1 MRKLLLFSLGF
12 IAFTSCHRYYTNNN
26 IKQYPVKSVA
36 ILPVEMIYT
45 GNLPKNMKAEDIAKI
60 EEEESR
66 MFQQSLYSNL
76 INFAGSR
83 KKPSEV
89 NFQPMSKTLQLLA
102 ENNISVR
109 DSWAKDPDQLAKL
122 LGVDGVI
129 RTRVTKNRYM
139 SDLASAGVSVVN
151 EVLNAIGRN
160 NNAVTPNG
168 NARTNDIIASC
179 SLMSN
184 GVTLW
189 NDNYKRGTD
198 WNTPTMDVVENITR
212 NFGRRF
218 PL

>member
-1 MRKLLLFSLGF
+1 MRKLLPLVIGF

-26 IKQYPVKSVA
+26 IKQYNVKSVA
-36 ILPVEMIYT
+36 IMPVEMIFT
-45 GNLPKNMKAEDIAKI
+45 GNLPKNLKPEDIVKI

-66 MFQQSLYSNL
+66 TFQQSLYSNL
-76 INFAGSR
+76 VNFAGSR
-83 KKPSEV
+83 KKPSEI
-89 NFQPMSKTLQLLA
+89 NFQPMSKTLQILK

-109 DSWAKDPDQLAKL
+109 DSWGKDPDEMAKL
-122 LGVDGVI
+122 LGVDAII
-129 RTRVTKNRYM
+129 RARVTKNRYM
-139 SDLASAGVSVVN
+139 SDLASAG
-151 EVLNAIGRN
+151 IGVANQILDMIGN
-160 NNAVTPNG
+160 NNNVFAPNA
-168 NARTNDIIASC
+168 NNRTSDIIASC

-189 NDNYKRGTD
+189 NDNYKRATD